1 MCIAHLLSEISTLN
15 FKKNTNISMD
25 EAPKYSFKEQKPDT
39 WFDSIYGGSPK
50 GGFPKATGIT
60 YV

>member
-25 EAPKYSFKEQKPDT
+25 EAPKCSFKEQKPD
-39 WFDSIYGGSPK
+39 I
-50 GGFPKATGIT
+50 
-60 YV
+60 